1 MKAKKL
7 SSRAWLPA
15 AVAASFAAGYLAS
28 GGAAKDRRS
37 GESSDRRF
45 RMDPPGNGDNRT
57 GRGALE
63 GKPWEDS
70 KERLM
75 KLWEASPALR
85 VDFELRDETRRL
97 LERVSD
103 TDLESWLRELRSDD
117 EYEDSDRDIQLQM
130 HDMVLTVL
138 APRGADALIR
148 SLAERP
154 TDRGE
159 EDLMEAMDL
168 WTRHDPAAVL
178 AWLEGPVPD
187 AIKVDLEDYRED
199 AIDELELKKAA
210 DLED

>member
-1 MKAKKL
+1 MKVKM
-7 SSRAWLPA
+7 SFSRSLMA
-15 AVAASFAAGYLAS
+15 AAITASFAAGYLAS
-28 GGAAKDRRS
+28 GGTAKDRKR
-37 GESSDRRF
+37 GESSGHLLRLDI
-45 RMDPPGNGDNRT
+45 PGKGDNRAS
-57 GRGALE
+57 RGAIA

-103 TDLESWLRELRSDD
+103 SDLESWLRELRSDD
-117 EYEDSDRDIQLQM
+117 EYEDSDRDIQRQM

-154 TDRGE
+154 TERGE

-199 AIDELELKKAA
+199 ALDELELKKTA